1 MGSVLRSEV
10 EEWKGE
16 EVGRRDVSTGGAANS
31 PGETGEDMVAPP
43 HVSFI
48 AACI

>member
-1 MGSVLRSEV
+1 L
-10 EEWKGE
+10 KGE
-16 EVGRRDVSTGGAANS
+16 GVGRGDVSTGGAPNS

-48 AACI
+48 EACI